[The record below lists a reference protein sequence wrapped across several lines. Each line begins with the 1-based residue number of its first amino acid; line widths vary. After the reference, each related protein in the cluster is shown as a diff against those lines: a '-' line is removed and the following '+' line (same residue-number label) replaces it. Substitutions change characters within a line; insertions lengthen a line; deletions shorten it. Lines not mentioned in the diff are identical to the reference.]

1 MLFPVHFVVQYGSAE
16 RQGVGGGIHR
26 SGLLS
31 IDRNYLRVLS
41 EFTGKSHIESK

>member
-1 MLFPVHFVVQYGSAE
+1 MKQRKGRASG
-16 RQGVGGGIHR
+16 RGIHR